1 MMEGNREDNRRKRS
15 TTPGLLVISLDFE
28 LYWGVRNLPAV
39 GKYFRNLVG
48 ARKVVPRLLDLFKE
62 YGIHATWATVGFLFF
77 DRTRSILR
85 FAPTMRPKYKR
96 RNLSPYNDLPPE
108 EARENAKSIF
118 FAPSL
123 IRLICATAHQ
133 EIATHSFSHY
143 YCLEEGQTIETFRQ
157 DLLAARAAARM
168 FGLETSSL
176 VFPKN
181 QCRNDF
187 LSVCSEAG
195 IIAYRGNP
203 SSWLYRAVADGE
215 QGYIRRL
222 GRLLDAY
229 VSLSSQNCHP
239 LPVWTGD
246 VPLNIPSS
254 RYLRPYSS
262 RLRMFEPLR
271 LRRIRRGLTTAAQT
285 GQLYHLWWH
294 PHDFG
299 LNMASNFAI
308 LRRILD
314 HYRSLRELYGMES
327 LNMREAADRCLQMRV
342 FADVAS
348 EEPARRAQNQEHV

>member
-1 MMEGNREDNRRKRS
+1 MEGNREDNRRKRS

-108 EARENAKSIF
+108 EARENEKSIF

-133 EIATHSFSHY
+133 EIATHSFSH
-143 YCLEEGQTIETFRQ
+143 F
-157 DLLAARAAARM
+157 
-168 FGLETSSL
+168 
-176 VFPKN
+176 
-181 QCRNDF
+181 
-187 LSVCSEAG
+187 
-195 IIAYRGNP
+195 
-203 SSWLYRAVADGE
+203 ADGE

-262 RLRMFEPLR
+262 RLRMFESLR

-299 LNMASNFAI
+299 LNMASNLAI